1 MHRPRGENFE
11 AQDKVRATS
20 DRLKIRWPSPLILC
34 LGEFTIASV
43 QPYSHP
49 CRTWCVKFLKFFFK
63 LQPLE
68 LFYMKHIK
76 CWEVSNNCPVTTRLF
91 PAFKMFSQG
100 SEWGHIHSENILSAW
115 KSAPVG
121 LKQVRQYKER
131 LNVRKFGSP
140 NELERCHFDE
150 GLSGWLN
157 NKCILRHS
165 R

>member
-11 AQDKVRATS
+11 AQDKVRAIS

-34 LGEFTIASV
+34 SGEFTIASV

-49 CRTWCVKFLKFFFK
+49 CRTWCVKFINSSWSFNLLNHFTWNISNAEKCPIIASHNETLSG
-63 LQPLE
+63 LQ
-68 LFYMKHIK
+68 
-76 CWEVSNNCPVTTRLF
+76 N
-91 PAFKMFSQG
+91 AFSR
-100 SEWGHIHSENILSAW
+100 EWVEAHQHSENILSAW

-150 GLSGWLN
+150 GLSEWLN